1 MIKLTEILAEFE
13 IGDKLFADIGNKAGP
28 HARWKDWIKRLYAP
42 DYEPN
47 TEDEDK
53 LLTLLSAYL
62 ENPDS
67 GDFSSALNLKELL
80 PLKKKFPKILD
91 PSVPTTA
98 RERDAGNYSTDLA
111 GYSDHVWRGATMKLS
126 TLQKLL
132 PKGEWYGS
140 TAHDWSAGFVNPGIT
155 YKSRGN
161 YGFTSFS
168 YSSGQAS
175 VFKGKYDQQRV
186 SVIVGIKNTHPKLL
200 FTPGF
205 MNALSR
211 YAEYETLFVG
221 KSVKPN
227 IVIINDP
234 RIIRQMIRQVKAE
247 EERIYKETGKAEMI
261 GLEKFFKTWKLTAK
275 LTPDWMPGDL
285 RNPES
290 KFYMP

>member
-1 MIKLTEILAEFE
+1 MKLKRLIKEFE
-13 IGDKLFADIGNKAGP
+13 AGDKLFADRGNNAGSTTN
-28 HARWKDWIKRLYAP
+28 WKNWIEKMYAP

-62 ENPDS
+62 ENPDA
-67 GDFSSALNLKELL
+67 GDFSSALNLKDLL
-80 PLKKKFPKILD
+80 PLKKKFPKVLD
-91 PSVPTTA
+91 PSVPSTA
-98 RERDAGNYSTDLA
+98 RERAGGGSTDLA
-111 GYSDHVWRGATMKLS
+111 GYNNHVWRGATMKLS

-140 TAHDWSAGFVNPGIT
+140 PAHDWSAGFVNPGIT
-155 YKSRGN
+155 YKSRGS

-168 YSSGQAS
+168 QSSAQAS
-175 VFKGKYDQQRV
+175 VFKGKYDEQRV
-186 SVIVGIKNTHPKLL
+186 SVIIGIKNTHPKLL

-221 KSVKPN
+221 KAVKPD
-227 IVIINDP
+227 IIIINDP
-234 RIIRQMIRQVKAE
+234 RVIRQIIKDIQAE
-247 EERIYKETGKAEMI
+247 EERIYRETGLKKLI
-261 GLEKFFKTWKLTAK
+261 GQSEFFKTWKLTAK
-275 LTPDWMPGDL
+275 LTPKWMRGDL

-290 KFYMP
+290 KFYIP

>member
-1 MIKLTEILAEFE
+1 MKLKRLLKEFE
-13 IGDKLFADIGNKAGP
+13 IGDKLFADIGNNAGP
-28 HARWKDWIKRLYAP
+28 HAAWKDLIKRLYAP

-62 ENPDS
+62 DNPDA
-67 GDFSSALNLKELL
+67 GDFGNALDLKALL
-80 PLKKKFPKILD
+80 SLKKKFPKILD

-98 RERDAGNYSTDLA
+98 RELA
-111 GYSDHVWRGATMKLS
+111 GGGSNEVAGYDKHVWRGATMKLS

-132 PKGEWYGS
+132 PKGEWFGS
-140 TAHDWSAGFVNPGIT
+140 PAHDWSAGFVNPGIT
-155 YKSRGN
+155 YKSRGS

-168 YSSGQAS
+168 QSAAQAS
-175 VFKGKYDQQRV
+175 VFKGKYDEQRV
-186 SVIVGIKNTHPKLL
+186 SVIIGIKNTHPKLL

-221 KSVKPN
+221 KAVKPD
-227 IVIINDP
+227 IIIINDP
-234 RIIRQMIRQVKAE
+234 RIIQQMIKQVRAE
-247 EERIYKETGKAEMI
+247 EERIHKETGKTEFI

-275 LTPDWMPGDL
+275 LAPNWMPGDL
-285 RNPES
+285 RKPGG

>member
-1 MIKLTEILAEFE
+1 MNLKRLIKEFE
-13 IGDKLFADIGNKAGP
+13 AGDKLFADRGNNAGSTTN
-28 HARWKDWIKRLYAP
+28 WKNWIEKMYAP

-67 GDFSSALNLKELL
+67 GDFGSALNLKDLL
-80 PLKKKFPKILD
+80 PLKKKFPKVLD
-91 PSVPTTA
+91 PSVPSTA
-98 RERDAGNYSTDLA
+98 RERAGGGSTDLA
-111 GYSDHVWRGATMKLS
+111 GYNDHVWRGATMKLS

-132 PKGEWYGS
+132 PKGEWFGS
-140 TAHDWSAGFVNPGIT
+140 PAHDWSAGFVNPGIT
-155 YKSRGN
+155 YKSRGS

-168 YSSGQAS
+168 QSSAQAS
-175 VFKGKYDQQRV
+175 VFKGKYDEQRV
-186 SVIVGIKNTHPKLL
+186 SVIIGIKNTHPKLL

-221 KSVKPN
+221 KAVKPN
-227 IVIINDP
+227 IIIINDP
-234 RIIRQMIRQVKAE
+234 RVIRQIIKDIQAE
-247 EERIYKETGKAEMI
+247 EERIYRETGLKKLI
-261 GLEKFFKTWKLTAK
+261 GQTEFFKTWKLTAK
-275 LTPDWMPGDL
+275 LTPKWMRGDL

-290 KFYMP
+290 KFYIP

>member
-1 MIKLTEILAEFE
+1 MKLKRLLKEFE
-13 IGDKLFADIGNKAGP
+13 IGDKLFADIGNNAGP
-28 HARWKDWIKRLYAP
+28 HAAWKDLIKRLYAP

-62 ENPDS
+62 DNPDA
-67 GDFSSALNLKELL
+67 GDFGNALDLKALL
-80 PLKKKFPKILD
+80 SLKKKFPKILD

-98 RERDAGNYSTDLA
+98 RELNKGLVSTEYP
-111 GYSDHVWRGATMKLS
+111 GYDKHVWRGATMKLS

-132 PKGEWYGS
+132 PKGEWFGS
-140 TAHDWSAGFVNPGIT
+140 PAHDWSAGFVNPGIT
-155 YKSRGN
+155 YKSRGS

-168 YSSGQAS
+168 QSSAQAS
-175 VFKGKYDQQRV
+175 VFKGKYDEQRV
-186 SVIVGIKNTHPKLL
+186 SVIIGIKNTHPKLL

-221 KSVKPN
+221 KAVKPD
-227 IVIINDP
+227 IIIINDP
-234 RIIRQMIRQVKAE
+234 RVIRQIIKDIQAE
-247 EERIYKETGKAEMI
+247 EERIYRETGLKKLI
-261 GLEKFFKTWKLTAK
+261 GQSEFFKTWKLTAK
-275 LTPDWMPGDL
+275 LTPKWMRGDL

-290 KFYMP
+290 KFYIP

>member
-1 MIKLTEILAEFE
+1 MKLKRLIKEFE
-13 IGDKLFADIGNKAGP
+13 AGDKLFADRGNNAGSTTN
-28 HARWKDWIKRLYAP
+28 WKNWIEKMYAP

-67 GDFSSALNLKELL
+67 GDFGSALNLKDLL
-80 PLKKKFPKILD
+80 PLKKKFPKVLD
-91 PSVPTTA
+91 PSVPSTA
-98 RERDAGNYSTDLA
+98 RERAGGGSTDLA
-111 GYSDHVWRGATMKLS
+111 GYNDHVWRGATMKLS

-140 TAHDWSAGFVNPGIT
+140 PAHDWSAGFVNPGIT
-155 YKSRGN
+155 YKSRGS

-168 YSSGQAS
+168 YSEAQAS
-175 VFKGKYDQQRV
+175 VFKGKYDEQRV
-186 SVIVGIKNTHPKLL
+186 SVIIGIKNTHPKLL

-221 KSVKPN
+221 KAVKPD
-227 IVIINDP
+227 IIIINDP
-234 RIIRQMIRQVKAE
+234 RVIRQIIKDIQAE
-247 EERIYKETGKAEMI
+247 EERIYRETGLKKLI
-261 GLEKFFKTWKLTAK
+261 GQSEFFKTWKLTAK
-275 LTPDWMPGDL
+275 LTPKWMRGDL

-290 KFYMP
+290 KFYIP

>member
-1 MIKLTEILAEFE
+1 VKLKRLLKEFE
-13 IGDKLFADIGNKAGP
+13 AGDKLFADKGNNAGSTTN
-28 HARWKDWIKRLYAP
+28 WKNWIEKMYAP

-62 ENPDS
+62 ENPES
-67 GDFSSALNLKELL
+67 GDFGSALNLKDLL
-80 PLKKKFPKILD
+80 PLKKKFPKVLD
-91 PSVPTTA
+91 PSVPSTA
-98 RERDAGNYSTDLA
+98 RERAGGGSTEVP
-111 GYSDHVWRGATMKLS
+111 GYDKHVWRGATMKLS

-132 PKGEWYGS
+132 PKGEWFGS
-140 TAHDWSAGFVNPGIT
+140 PAHDWSAGFINPGIT
-155 YKSRGN
+155 YKSRGS

-168 YSSGQAS
+168 ASGAQAS

-186 SVIVGIKNTHPKLL
+186 SVIIGIKNTHPKLL

-221 KSVKPN
+221 KAVKPD
-227 IVIINDP
+227 IIIINDP
-234 RIIRQMIRQVKAE
+234 RIIRQMIKGAQAE
-247 EERIYKETGKAEMI
+247 DERIYRETGKKEMI
-261 GLEKFFKTWKLTAK
+261 GLEKFFEIWKMIPLRS
-275 LTPDWMPGDL
+275 PDWMPGDL

-290 KFYMP
+290 KFYVP

>member
-1 MIKLTEILAEFE
+1 MKLKRLIKEFE
-13 IGDKLFADIGNKAGP
+13 VGDKLFADRGNKAGP
-28 HARWKDWIKRLYAP
+28 MRAWTNWIETMYDP

-67 GDFSSALNLKELL
+67 GDFGSALNLKDLL
-80 PLKKKFPKILD
+80 PLKKKFPKVLD
-91 PSVPTTA
+91 PSVPSTA
-98 RERDAGNYSTDLA
+98 RERAGGGSTDLA
-111 GYSDHVWRGATMKLS
+111 GYNDHVWRGATMKLS

-140 TAHDWSAGFVNPGIT
+140 PAHDWSAGFVNPGIT
-155 YKSRGN
+155 YKSRGS

-168 YSSGQAS
+168 QSSAQAS
-175 VFKGKYDQQRV
+175 VFKGKYDEQRV
-186 SVIVGIKNTHPKLL
+186 SVIIGIKNTHPKLL

-221 KSVKPN
+221 KAVKPD
-227 IVIINDP
+227 IIIINDP
-234 RIIRQMIRQVKAE
+234 RVIRQIIKDIQAE
-247 EERIYKETGKAEMI
+247 EERIYRETGLKKLI
-261 GLEKFFKTWKLTAK
+261 GQSEFFKTWKLTAK
-275 LTPDWMPGDL
+275 LTPKWMRGDL

-290 KFYMP
+290 KFYIP

>member
-1 MIKLTEILAEFE
+1 MKLKRLIKEFE
-13 IGDKLFADIGNKAGP
+13 AGDKLFADRGNNAGSTTN
-28 HARWKDWIKRLYAP
+28 WKNLIEKMYAP

-53 LLTLLSAYL
+53 LLTLLSAYT
-62 ENPDS
+62 ENPDA
-67 GDFSSALNLKELL
+67 GDFGSALNLKDLL
-80 PLKKKFPKILD
+80 PLKKKFPKVLD

-98 RERDAGNYSTDLA
+98 RERDTRTLPRELGAYK
-111 GYSDHVWRGATMKLS
+111 DHVWRGATMKLS

-132 PKGEWYGS
+132 PKGEWFGS
-140 TAHDWSAGFVNPGIT
+140 PAHDWSAGFANPGIT
-155 YKSRGN
+155 YKSRGS

-168 YSSGQAS
+168 YSEAQAS

-186 SVIVGIKNTHPKLL
+186 SVIIGIKNTHPKLL

-221 KSVKPN
+221 KAVKPD
-227 IVIINDP
+227 IIIINDP
-234 RIIRQMIRQVKAE
+234 RIIQQMIRQA
-247 EERIYKETGKAEMI
+247 KEVEIAAIDRGEPPRMI
-261 GLEKFFKTWKLTAK
+261 GLEEFFKTWKLTAK
-275 LTPDWMPGDL
+275 LTPDWMRGDL

-290 KFYMP
+290 KFYVP